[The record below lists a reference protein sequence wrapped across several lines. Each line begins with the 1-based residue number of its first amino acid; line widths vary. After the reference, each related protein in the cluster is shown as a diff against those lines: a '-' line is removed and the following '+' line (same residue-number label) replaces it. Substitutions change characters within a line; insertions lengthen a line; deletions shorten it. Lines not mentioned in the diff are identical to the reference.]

1 MNPEFLEEKPV
12 ERKKGLF
19 QKKEPETH
27 DMSEFINQINN
38 LNARLRILEERYTN
52 LDRKF
57 EVMESNMLDEQKRVD
72 REIKTINSEVMDIKS
87 TLDEFQDKLN
97 LIISEL
103 RTFASK
109 EQIDVLKKYI
119 DLWDPVR
126 FATKKELEMA
136 LKSKKE

>member
-1 MNPEFLEEKPV
+1 MNPGFLGDKTMEG
-12 ERKKGLF
+12 KKGMF
-19 QKKEPETH
+19 QKKQPEGQN
-27 DMSEFINQINN
+27 MSEFINQINN
-38 LNARLRILEERYTN
+38 LNERLRILEERYTN

-57 EVMESNMLDEQKRVD
+57 EVIESNMLDEQRRVD
-72 REIKTINSEVMDIKS
+72 REIKTINSEIIELKTTM
-87 TLDEFQDKLN
+87 DEFKDKIN
-97 LIISEL
+97 LIINEL
-103 RTFASK
+103 STFASK